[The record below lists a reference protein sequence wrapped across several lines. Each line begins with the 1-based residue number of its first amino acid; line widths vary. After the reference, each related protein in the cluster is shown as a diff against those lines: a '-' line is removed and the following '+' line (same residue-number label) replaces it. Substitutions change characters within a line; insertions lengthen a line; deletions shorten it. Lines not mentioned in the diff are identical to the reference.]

1 MIEYMIPEMLT
12 IRETSKRTGVSYD
25 AIRKLC
31 LQGKI
36 VHIKAGTKYL
46 VNFGKFCEYL
56 NEGEQGGVTCE

>member
-1 MIEYMIPEMLT
+1 MTEYMIPEMLT

-36 VHIKAGTKYL
+36 VHIRVGAKYL

-56 NEGEQGGVTCE
+56 NEGDQGGVVCD